1 MANAILAY
9 GNLIDGAAL
18 SGGSWLSTLPL
29 ANLQSRILGKVA
41 RSADALT
48 ASTQFDINL
57 GTTALIRLIAL
68 VGHNF
73 SLAAQ
78 YRIRTANVA
87 DFSTT
92 ITDSGWV
99 DVWSVIYPF
108 GSLPWGSPSWWGGRT
123 SASDAASYRAPVT
136 CILSASINAQYVRVE
151 ISDTGNTAGYVQLGR
166 VFIGDGWQ
174 PVKNMVYGAGLAW
187 ENRSEVQEALS
198 GAEYFNARSSPRVAR
213 VSFEDMTED
222 EAMATAFEIQRL
234 AGVTQEVFF
243 AWAGDDTTHA
253 LRRQFLA
260 RLRTLSPIENPG
272 PDRWRAPFELKEL
285 L

>member
-1 MANAILAY
+1 MV
-9 GNLIDGAAL
+9 GR
-18 SGGSWLSTLPL
+18 
-29 ANLQSRILGKVA
+29 ANLGK
-41 RSADALT
+41 RC
-48 ASTQFDINL
+48 
-57 GTTALIRLIAL
+57 G
-68 VGHNF
+68 
-73 SLAAQ
+73 
-78 YRIRTANVA
+78 
-87 DFSTT
+87 
-92 ITDSGWV
+92 
-99 DVWSVIYPF
+99 
-108 GSLPWGSPSWWGGRT
+108 
-123 SASDAASYRAPVT
+123 SYRAPVT